1 MKFQATHYHLDL
13 LKDSERVSAFFEA
26 INQYSSDTDLA
37 YDLGCGSG
45 LLSYFLSDKFD
56 EIISLEMDSKSYHCA
71 FRNLEKFNNIKVINE
86 DASTYDFEGKA
97 DLIVCEM
104 LDTALIDEEEVPV
117 LNHARKFL
125 KEDGQIIPKA
135 IVNIAELVNMQRHY
149 VHWDENAKY
158 EILSKPVTYS
168 KIIFKDEINP
178 NFEKDIEFKSD
189 KDHIANGIK
198 ITTVTILNDDVVCG
212 PTPMFNPP
220 LLIPIDET
228 DVKCNDLIN
237 VKLKYL
243 MGQGIETIE
252 TKIL

>member
-117 LNHARKFL
+117 LNHARNWLTCKGIMSTGTRML
-125 KEDGQIIPKA
+125 NMKYYQNQSAIPK
-135 IVNIAELVNMQRHY
+135 
-149 VHWDENAKY
+149 
-158 EILSKPVTYS
+158 SS
-168 KIIFKDEINP
+168 
-178 NFEKDIEFKSD
+178 
-189 KDHIANGIK
+189 
-198 ITTVTILNDDVVCG
+198 
-212 PTPMFNPP
+212 
-220 LLIPIDET
+220 
-228 DVKCNDLIN
+228 
-237 VKLKYL
+237 
-243 MGQGIETIE
+243 
-252 TKIL
+252 